1 MNTELVEANVA
12 PNSILY
18 CSLHCLVVYTLLS
31 VKQILSIFKLDVYK
45 IHRKMT
51 RSFGT
56 PTNRPSSLF
65 FSPSNAKNDAGN
77 NKLLP
82 TLHEIGLGRTDG

>member
-1 MNTELVEANVA
+1 
-12 PNSILY
+12 
-18 CSLHCLVVYTLLS
+18 
-31 VKQILSIFKLDVYK
+31 
-45 IHRKMT
+45 MT

-65 FSPSNAKNDAGN
+65 FSTSNAKNDAGN

>member
-1 MNTELVEANVA
+1 
-12 PNSILY
+12 
-18 CSLHCLVVYTLLS
+18 
-31 VKQILSIFKLDVYK
+31 
-45 IHRKMT
+45 MT

-82 TLHEIGLGRTDG
+82 TLHEIGLGRTDRGKIITFNFNVDVIHTKFSAQYIYIVHIFC

>member
-1 MNTELVEANVA
+1 
-12 PNSILY
+12 
-18 CSLHCLVVYTLLS
+18 
-31 VKQILSIFKLDVYK
+31 
-45 IHRKMT
+45 MT

-65 FSPSNAKNDAGN
+65 LSPSNAKNDAGN

-82 TLHEIGLGRTDG
+82 TLHEIGLGRTDGRTDRGKIITFNFNVDVIHTKFSAQYIYIVHIFCQNYQLN

>member
-1 MNTELVEANVA
+1 MLNPAYIYVVDILYNNRFKISKKAFSMITELVEANVA

-45 IHRKMT
+45 IHRK
-51 RSFGT
+51 
-56 PTNRPSSLF
+56 
-65 FSPSNAKNDAGN
+65 
-77 NKLLP
+77 
-82 TLHEIGLGRTDG
+82 